1 MSPEEISFD
10 LLHPQ
15 PLLIVISGPSGVGK
29 DSVIRGLKRC
39 GLPLH
44 VVITA
49 TTRAPRENEV
59 DGRDYFFLSIEEFKK
74 RRDEGWFAEHAR
86 VYADFKGIPR
96 HQIEEALASGKDVVA
111 RVDVQGAKTLRA
123 QYPQAV
129 LIFIAPKSFEEW
141 YQRLTRRGT
150 ETEADLMIRVATAR
164 EEVKQI
170 GVFDYVVI
178 NAENEI
184 EKAINDVVS
193 IIKTEHMAVNH
204 RKIIHE

>member
-1 MSPEEISFD
+1 MSPEEVSFD

-15 PLLIVISGPSGVGK
+15 PLLIVISGTSGVGK
-29 DSVIRGLKRC
+29 DSVIRGLKQR

-44 VVITA
+44 VVVTA
-49 TTRAPRENEV
+49 TTRAPREEEQH
-59 DGRDYFFLSIEEFKK
+59 GRDYFFFTYEEFETRIK
-74 RRDEGWFAEHAR
+74 DGWFAEHAV
-86 VYADFKGIPR
+86 VYTDLKGIPR

-111 RVDVQGAKTLRA
+111 RVDVQGAKTLRG

-129 LIFIAPKSFEEW
+129 LIFIVPGSFDEW

-150 ETEADLMIRVATAR
+150 ESEKDLRVRVATAR

-170 GVFDYVVI
+170 GLFDYVVV
-178 NAENEI
+178 NAEDEI
-184 EKAINDVVS
+184 DKAVDDVVS

-204 RKIIHE
+204 RQIL

>member
-1 MSPEEISFD
+1 MSPEEVSFD

-15 PLLIVISGPSGVGK
+15 PLLIVISGTSGVGK
-29 DSVIRGLKRC
+29 DSVIRGLKQR

-44 VVITA
+44 VVVTA
-49 TTRAPRENEV
+49 TTRAPREEEQH
-59 DGRDYFFLSIEEFKK
+59 GRDYFFFTYEEFETRIK
-74 RRDEGWFAEHAR
+74 DGWFAEHAV
-86 VYADFKGIPR
+86 VYTDLKGIPR

-111 RVDVQGAKTLRA
+111 RVDVQGAKTLRG

-129 LIFIAPKSFEEW
+129 LIFIVPGSFNEW

-150 ETEADLMIRVATAR
+150 ESEKDLRVRVATAR

-170 GVFDYVVI
+170 GLFDYVVV
-178 NAENEI
+178 NAEDEI
-184 EKAINDVVS
+184 DKAVDDVVS

-204 RKIIHE
+204 RQIL